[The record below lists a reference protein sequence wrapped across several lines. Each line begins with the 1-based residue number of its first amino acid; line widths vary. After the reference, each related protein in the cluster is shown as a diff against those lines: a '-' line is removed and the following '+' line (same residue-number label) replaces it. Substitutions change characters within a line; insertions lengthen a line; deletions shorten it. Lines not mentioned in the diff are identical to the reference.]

1 MNYVGSLARGVKKLY
16 NEINPATL
24 TGAIDVVVVQQE
36 DGSFR
41 CSPFHVRFGKL
52 GVIRSKEKIVDLE
65 INGQKVEDL
74 HMILGD
80 AGEAFFVEKVFIDFD
95 GTENVT
101 SCDLENISLPEL
113 SALIAAA
120 TNSSSL
126 NINKPAATATVAAA
140 AATLT
145 VNNESLAKSVENLA
159 ADLKN
164 QRSKTSILSSS
175 ISSTD
180 LSSGKPPAVLKS
192 RETTPQKSK
201 PIPISGSSSNLSSY
215 QSPTAVGTQSPMS
228 SHIELTPST
237 QFPLIVSSASPV
249 SPSSPN
255 SNIHSDTSPMPAL
268 ASNNTHNSST
278 SQLQPKVHNFY
289 SDGELTP
296 ELTSPAVSRPPTP
309 KSDTELEVT
318 IKTKSRSNT
327 TSDNQY
333 YWGWGELPSRQNTNT
348 KLNTLIDSIESSK
361 QKPTTVA
368 GSESSA
374 KSPSKLLGMFSL
386 MSVKATSETVKSDG
400 GIYLDETEKL
410 DSEVAAIYLDQKSN
424 AKLLAAAA
432 ASNHGIKTLMV
443 SNNNATSKDD
453 DQESGNGQS
462 LPQSPLRDYYSVIG
476 DVQLSLCGFVFNNNN
491 MLTNTNQ
498 ENASLASNT
507 QQLVPATNLDV
518 DTSNFEDIFQ
528 QHAVSY
534 DKFME
539 ETNTITLNPNLIVKI
554 NNKYMTWA
562 NAAPI
567 ILSAVVFNKNLPNEL
582 ANPLLETKAIKQAE
596 AQLTVDPKKSA
607 IVTAPTA
614 SNPAVASNNSGYF
627 RNIFW
632 STKQQ
637 QTATVVPPEV
647 SLPSTLTSISAIQ
660 SKTTTTTTTTTVTT
674 TVQTN
679 HLITPVNTISD
690 TVAANNASSNE
701 FANDTIFNVDL
712 TPTQPSILA
721 TDGLIKCGGGD
732 ASSSS
737 NENSVNN
744 DPTTANLMD
753 AQLGDYLEEEA
764 EEIEEDEEDHR
775 EIKYRKTTRLSSEL
789 IMKLNLQPG
798 SNEIQ
803 YSVTTA
809 LQGTTKIT
817 SNIFLWNYN
826 DKVIVSDIDGTIT
839 KSDVWG
845 QVLPMFGRDWS
856 QAGVADL
863 FTAIER
869 NQYKFMYLSAR
880 AIGQASLTRDLLRRI
895 NQDGFTLPEG
905 PLLVTP
911 SSLFTAFS
919 KEVIEKKP
927 EEFKI
932 SCLKDIQSL
941 FPYHNPYYAGYGNKT
956 SDVKS
961 YKTVGI
967 PESRIFTINPQGE
980 VKHEVSGAFQSSY
993 SKLCDY
999 VDLIFPP
1006 IKGSLET
1013 KSEYDC
1019 FNYWRDPTP
1028 ASVMDEIEKEIKD
1041 SLSKEAKEKASTKKS
1056 STSTAAAKA
1065 AAAKASAS
1073 VKNSPKNGSINAIA
1087 EP

>member
-1 MNYVGSLARGVKKLY
+1 M
-16 NEINPATL
+16 
-24 TGAIDVVVVQQE
+24 VQQE
-36 DGSFR
+36 DSSFR

-74 HMILGD
+74 HMILGE
-80 AGEAFFVEKVFIDFD
+80 AGEAFFVEKVIIDLD
-95 GTENVT
+95 GNEYVT
-101 SCDLENISLPEL
+101 SCDLENISTSEL
-113 SALIAAA
+113 SALIVAA
-120 TNSSSL
+120 TNSSTLS
-126 NINKPAATATVAAA
+126 ISPPAASTSP
-140 AATLT
+140 
-145 VNNESLAKSVENLA
+145 NESLAKSVV
-159 ADLKN
+159 DLKT
-164 QRSKTSILSSS
+164 QQSEAS
-175 ISSTD
+175 ISSND
-180 LSSGKPPAVLKS
+180 LSNRKQTDKTALLKS
-192 RETTPQKSK
+192 RETTPQKTL
-201 PIPISGSSSNLSSY
+201 PIPITGFNSNLENSSSRLKVNK
-215 QSPTAVGTQSPMS
+215 QSFT
-228 SHIELTPST
+228 ELTPST
-237 QFPLIVSSASPV
+237 VFPHVVENFSSFSP
-249 SPSSPN
+249 SPSSHN
-255 SNIHSDTSPMPAL
+255 QSDTSPIT
-268 ASNNTHNSST
+268 STIDKNVTNTNVT
-278 SQLQPKVHNFY
+278 SQQIKPHNFY

-318 IKTKSRSNT
+318 SKIKSRSNT

-333 YWGWGELPSRQNTNT
+333 YWGWGELPSRQNTNN
-348 KLNTLIDSIESSK
+348 KLNALIDSIDNK
-361 QKPTTVA
+361 QIVKENI
-368 GSESSA
+368 SRSDSSA

-386 MSVKATSETVKSDG
+386 MSTKTASDTVKSEG

-424 AKLLAAAA
+424 AKLLAAA
-432 ASNHGIKTLMV
+432 SNHAVKTVMI
-443 SNNNATSKDD
+443 SANNKDD

-476 DVQLSLCGFVFNNNN
+476 DVQLSLCGFIFNN
-491 MLTNTNQ
+491 ML
-498 ENASLASNT
+498 SNT
-507 QQLVPATNLDV
+507 PQNLTIAQVNSQQLVPATNLDV
-518 DTSNFEDIFQ
+518 ESFNFEDLFQ

-534 DKFME
+534 EKFME
-539 ETNTITLNPNLIVKI
+539 EINTITLNPNLVVKI

-567 ILSAVVFNKNLPNEL
+567 ILSAVVFNKNLPTEL
-582 ANPLLETKAIKQAE
+582 APPLLEGKIIKQAE
-596 AQLTVDPKKSA
+596 TQPIADSKKST
-607 IVTAPTA
+607 ITTHLPSTTAPAT
-614 SNPAVASNNSGYF
+614 SNSGYF
-627 RNIFW
+627 SKIFW
-632 STKQQ
+632 SNKSSNLAA
-637 QTATVVPPEV
+637 ATTPIETL
-647 SLPSTLTSISAIQ
+647 STSTLPTTFTTVSAIQ
-660 SKTTTTTTTTTVTT
+660 KQTTSTTTTTTVTT

-679 HLITPVNTISD
+679 HLISPSTAGTSETSTETDFV
-690 TVAANNASSNE
+690 
-701 FANDTIFNVDL
+701 FNVDL
-712 TPTQPSILA
+712 TPNPPSILLDTA
-721 TDGLIKCGGGD
+721 VESLIK
-732 ASSSS
+732 SSESSS
-737 NENSVNN
+737 NENIANN
-744 DPTTANLMD
+744 ENDDHLSKF
-753 AQLGDYLEEEA
+753 LEEE
-764 EEIEEDEEDHR
+764 H

-826 DKVIVSDIDGTIT
+826 DKIIVSDIDGTIT
-839 KSDVWG
+839 KSDVLG
-845 QVLPMFGRDWS
+845 QVLPIFGRDWS

-863 FTAIER
+863 FTAIEQ

-941 FPYHNPYYAGYGNKT
+941 FPSHNPYYAGYGNKT

-980 VKHEVSGAFQSSY
+980 VKHEVSGVFQSSY

-1006 IKGSLET
+1006 ITGSLET
-1013 KSEYDC
+1013 TPEYDC
-1019 FNYWRDPTP
+1019 FNYWRDLTLP
-1028 ASVMDEIEKEIKD
+1028 ASVMDEIENEIKE
-1041 SLSKEAKEKASTKKS
+1041 STAREAKEKAKPQKS
-1056 STSTAAAKA
+1056 SASTSKATAKS
-1065 AAAKASAS
+1065 SAS
-1073 VKNSPKNGSINAIA
+1073 VSPSTKNLSKNGSINPIV